1 MDRAVT
7 IHNFRHPQT
16 ISSVN
21 KVGGLQYKDSQW
33 ERCEIET
40 GMKVF

>member
-21 KVGGLQYKDSQW
+21 KGGLQYKDSQW